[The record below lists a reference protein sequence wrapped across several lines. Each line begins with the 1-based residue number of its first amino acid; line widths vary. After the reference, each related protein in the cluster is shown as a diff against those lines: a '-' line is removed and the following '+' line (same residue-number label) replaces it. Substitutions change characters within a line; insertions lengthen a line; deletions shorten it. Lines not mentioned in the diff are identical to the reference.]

1 METLSD
7 YVLWGKNK
15 SGLNAQQ
22 EGDVTLKEWA
32 ASKVESIDGL
42 IENPGFQE
50 QRFQKLGGT
59 HYKTARVVFD
69 RDEVLKKAP
78 QNLK

>member
-50 QRFQKLGGT
+50 QRF
-59 HYKTARVVFD
+59 
-69 RDEVLKKAP
+69 
-78 QNLK
+78 

>member
-1 METLSD
+1 LNSYLPTINFKPNEHEMETLSD

-50 QRFQKLGGT
+50 
-59 HYKTARVVFD
+59 
-69 RDEVLKKAP
+69 
-78 QNLK
+78 